1 LLQFETVFK
10 EKGLESGEVMLANK
24 LSAVILDLEFDDI
37 LPTETYKY
45 PMHRELR
52 DKCAILWGESKDMK
66 DYVDG
71 LVILMQGCD

>member
-1 LLQFETVFK
+1 
-10 EKGLESGEVMLANK
+10 MLANE

>member
-10 EKGLESGEVMLANK
+10 EKGLESGEVMLANE